1 MASSAAPGE
10 LETVRNFVNTVEID
24 AVTDALSAE
33 DTLGQWCTTSGTCPD
48 GIDEDGLSE
57 LRRFREALRAVLEA
71 NAGEGDAAERWHA
84 LEPYAARAGYGMCI
98 TPAGLPAL
106 RPEGAGADRV
116 IAAVLRIVYDAI
128 GQGTWTRLKACR
140 KHSCRWA
147 FYDKSKN
154 GSGAWC
160 SMRVCGNR
168 VKAER
173 RRAREKSHE
182 IR

>member
-1 MASSAAPGE
+1 MASSSAPGT
-10 LETVRNFVNTVEID
+10 LETVRDFVNTVEID
-24 AVTDALSAE
+24 QVTDP
-33 DTLGQWCTTSGTCPD
+33 LGADDSLATWCEETRLCPAPD
-48 GIDEDGLSE
+48 AAVLAD

-71 NAGEGDAAERWHA
+71 NAGDGEAAERWQA
-84 LEPYAARAGYGMCI
+84 VEPYMARAGYGLGI
-98 TPAGLPAL
+98 SPAGTPALQPRG
-106 RPEGAGADRV
+106 EGADAV
-116 IAAVLRIVYDAI
+116 ISTVLGIAYQAIVE
-128 GQGTWTRLKACR
+128 GTWPRLKACR
-140 KHSCRWA
+140 KRSCRWA

-168 VKAER
+168 AKAER